1 MAHPPAQTT
10 TASQLKS
17 IITGWRSCAVFQTV
31 SGSSALTTRGEQTPR
46 GQWTAPHIPSDAR
59 HARDLGYEPEW
70 TLARGLTDYAWL
82 KTQEAQALG
91 AQETMVVDL

>member
-1 MAHPPAQTT
+1 
-10 TASQLKS
+10 
-17 IITGWRSCAVFQTV
+17 
-31 SGSSALTTRGEQTPR
+31 
-46 GQWTAPHIPSDAR
+46 
-59 HARDLGYEPEW
+59 LGYEPEW

>member
-1 MAHPPAQTT
+1 MGSGPPPTY
-10 TASQLKS
+10 
-17 IITGWRSCAVFQTV
+17 RV
-31 SGSSALTTRGEQTPR
+31 TRGT
-46 GQWTAPHIPSDAR
+46 